1 MQRGTQSGKNK
12 PEREKERER
21 ERERETERKYQKSN
35 QNKLDSRTF
44 FGIKPRRIECNI
56 SFSIGKNDNKWLG
69 LE

>member
-1 MQRGTQSGKNK
+1 MVKINQ
-12 PEREKERER
+12 RER
-21 ERERETERKYQKSN
+21 ERERKRERKYQKSN

-44 FGIKPRRIECNI
+44 FGIKPRRIESNI